1 MSTKTLRKRIALV
14 AATALGAGLLSV
26 VAVPSANAAA
36 NVAAGTTQTAA
47 VTEGVLNIATQ
58 ASTTGSAI
66 TTATISS
73 NVPSLAASV
82 GLVNVSDISGGLVAG
97 TTQTAI
103 LLSSG
108 TLVVYTEAQTS
119 AEGQLITVENGT
131 LTISAT
137 AGLAPA
143 VNATGTAA
151 AVYGAGNNEDAFVAA
166 IKPASGATTMTVR
179 LYSKTS
185 ATSAAAHVVSGT
197 PGDLVGQ
204 ITVTIAASSLAGAAS
219 TAKSG
224 VYYDDNNTAGAQTSD
239 DASQTASTWYDKTP
253 GSQYA
258 NIRVRDAYGTAIAST
273 TGLLQASATNGA
285 IVNITDNTGST
296 GTGSTAF
303 YTGASPDDVQLT
315 VNAPKFMALSTVVTV
330 SYNGTVIGS
339 KSFTFTGPVAG
350 ITLGAPVLISKTNTS
365 ATTDKGIS
373 IAFSDSAGNAVYP
386 ASGSSYW
393 PSSSLLTN
401 ASSDRTANYGVLATS
416 SVTGYLDWDC
426 GKDASTDN
434 LIVEYVN
441 IDGTIIKSPTAKV
454 SCAGDASTYT
464 VGYDK
469 ASYAPGEV
477 ATLTVTLRDSK
488 GNLANDITAWWT
500 AAPVISVGGG
510 TVATAPA
517 TTDRS
522 VLGVKKYSIITIVT
536 EGTYQTVVSLPTV
549 NTSPGKGVDQI
560 TGYTLKS
567 TSGAVSNADVL
578 KAIVSLIA
586 SINKQIAALQKA
598 LLKK

>member
-14 AATALGAGLLSV
+14 AVSALGAGLLSV

-73 NVPSLAASV
+73 SVPTLAASV

-108 TLVVYTEAQTS
+108 TLVVYTEAQT
-119 AEGQLITVENGT
+119 ANEGQLITVENGT

-151 AVYGAGNNEDAFVAA
+151 AVFGAGTNEDTFVAA
-166 IKPASGATTMTVR
+166 VKPASGATTMTVR

-185 ATSAAAHVVSGT
+185 ATSAAAHVVSGV

-204 ITVTIAASSLAGAAS
+204 ITVTIAASSSAGVAS

-224 VYYDDNNTAGAQTSD
+224 VYYDANNTAGAQTSD
-239 DASQTASTWYDKTP
+239 DSSQTAATWYDKTP

-285 IVNITDNTGST
+285 IVNITDNTGAT

-330 SYNGTVIGS
+330 TYNGTVIGS
-339 KSFTFTGPVAG
+339 KSFTFTGPVAA
-350 ITLGAPVLISKTNTS
+350 ITLGAPAQIQKTNTS
-365 ATTDKGIS
+365 GTTDKGIS
-373 IAFSDSAGNAVYP
+373 ISFADSAGNAVYP

-401 ASSDRTANYGVLATS
+401 ASSDRTAV
-416 SVTGYLDWDC
+416 
-426 GKDASTDN
+426 
-434 LIVEYVN
+434 
-441 IDGTIIKSPTAKV
+441 
-454 SCAGDASTYT
+454 
-464 VGYDK
+464 
-469 ASYAPGEV
+469 
-477 ATLTVTLRDSK
+477 
-488 GNLANDITAWWT
+488 
-500 AAPVISVGGG
+500 
-510 TVATAPA
+510 
-517 TTDRS
+517 
-522 VLGVKKYSIITIVT
+522 
-536 EGTYQTVVSLPTV
+536 
-549 NTSPGKGVDQI
+549 
-560 TGYTLKS
+560 
-567 TSGAVSNADVL
+567 
-578 KAIVSLIA
+578 
-586 SINKQIAALQKA
+586 
-598 LLKK
+598 